1 MKEGGAS
8 PDGFWAKPSL
18 IGSVR
23 DSEQVQE
30 KALSPSPFPLPQH
43 LCLALF
49 CFVNSW
55 LLICISIHVLFMAF
69 WRKISRDHLAVVC
82 RHKRYSP
89 CVCVCVCGRGCH
101 FKATSAT
108 PPHSHATQRNEW
120 FMRLS
125 HRGCWTTMTT
135 PHTILSV
142 FRQLVRVFFFFFFHK
157 TAMLIE
163 WLEKNTDEMLLAQA
177 R

>member
-30 KALSPSPFPLPQH
+30 KALSPSPFPLPPD
-43 LCLALF
+43 LCLAFF
-49 CFVNSW
+49 CFVNPW

-89 CVCVCVCGRGCH
+89 CVCVCVDEGAISKLLLRHRLTLMQPKEMNDLCDCH
-101 FKATSAT
+101 TEGAEQ
-108 PPHSHATQRNEW
+108 PW
-120 FMRLS
+120 L
-125 HRGCWTTMTT
+125 HRT
-135 PHTILSV
+135 L
-142 FRQLVRVFFFFFFHK
+142 FFQFSDS
-157 TAMLIE
+157 L
-163 WLEKNTDEMLLAQA
+163 
-177 R
+177 

>member
-30 KALSPSPFPLPQH
+30 KALSPSPFPLPQD

-89 CVCVCVCGRGCH
+89 CVCVCVWTRVPFQSYFCDTASLSCNP
-101 FKATSAT
+101 KKWMIYATVT
-108 PPHSHATQRNEW
+108 P
-120 FMRLS
+120 
-125 HRGCWTTMTT
+125 
-135 PHTILSV
+135 
-142 FRQLVRVFFFFFFHK
+142 RVLNNHDYTAHYSFSFPTACKGFFFFFFHK

-163 WLEKNTDEMLLAQA
+163 WLEKNTDEMFLAHA

>member
-1 MKEGGAS
+1 MSRWRRGAS
-8 PDGFWAKPSL
+8 PDGLWAKPSL
-18 IGSVR
+18 IGGVR

-69 WRKISRDHLAVVC
+69 WKKISRDHLAVVC

-89 CVCVCVCGRGCH
+89 CVCVDEGAISKLLLRHRLTLMQPKEMNDLCDCH
-101 FKATSAT
+101 AEGAEQ
-108 PPHSHATQRNEW
+108 P
-120 FMRLS
+120 RL
-125 HRGCWTTMTT
+125 HRT
-135 PHTILSV
+135 LFSQ
-142 FRQLVRVFFFFFFHK
+142 FSDSL
-157 TAMLIE
+157 
-163 WLEKNTDEMLLAQA
+163 
-177 R
+177 